1 MIKNSRLAIY
11 LTCVNFLYYM
21 ASSVSVILGDPAAAS
36 GEDAISSAEEY
47 FWAKVYFRSERAR
60 VKILL
65 PNQF

>member
-11 LTCVNFLYYM
+11 LKCVNFLYYV
-21 ASSVSVILGDPAAAS
+21 ASSVRVILGDPAAAS
-36 GEDAISSAEEY
+36 LEDAICSAEGY
-47 FWAKVYFRSERAR
+47 FRAKVYFKSERAR